1 MKNPILN
8 NKKFRGYISSRK
20 INGNFIPQKLQNLAL
35 RDFANSNNI
44 DFQLSGTEWIIKKSY
59 LMIRSIVSNSSK
71 IDGLLF
77 FSVMQISENIK
88 FFEKIMIE
96 LIMKKKIIIFVLENE
111 IIFTKKQI
119 KELISNLKIKK
130 GIDKIEF

>member
-77 FSVMQISENIK
+77 
-88 FFEKIMIE
+88 
-96 LIMKKKIIIFVLENE
+96 LA
-111 IIFTKKQI
+111 
-119 KELISNLKIKK
+119 
-130 GIDKIEF
+130 